1 MRQALVAG
9 VYGAAAG
16 MIAAAVLGAMQGL
29 EAVLWAGEPSAL
41 RIFLTILAGGALI
54 AGLRRIDGGQEDDLA
69 AQLRQAGDPSAFHWR
84 RSALLAA
91 MAILAV
97 AFGGAIGPEAGT
109 LAVVSELSAIVSLAI
124 ARSAA
129 DRQFIGE
136 VGAAAALGG
145 LYGSPPGGTLLAEPA
160 AEGPQTEPKA
170 HQILLFLAAVAGLAG
185 FLLAAKVLLPG
196 GGMRVH
202 LPPAAA
208 PDAPG
213 GMVAAVIPA
222 TFGGLAG
229 LAFVLLLPRV
239 QALLARLGGV
249 EVQTLAGSA
258 GFAALAAAFPIL
270 RFSGH
275 HEIEAMLGWAGS
287 ASMPQLLGLAA
298 LKVLCLTLCL
308 ASGWRGGAIFPLIF
322 VGAAAGSSVLA
333 FVPALD
339 PTVASLAGIT
349 AAATVGM
356 GKPLAAILIVA
367 LLVAPFV
374 AGAICVGA
382 LVGLIFARLCPVG
395 AVH

>member
-1 MRQALVAG
+1 M
-9 VYGAAAG
+9 
-16 MIAAAVLGAMQGL
+16 
-29 EAVLWAGEPSAL
+29 
-41 RIFLTILAGGALI
+41 
-54 AGLRRIDGGQEDDLA
+54 
-69 AQLRQAGDPSAFHWR
+69 
-84 RSALLAA
+84 
-91 MAILAV
+91 
-97 AFGGAIGPEAGT
+97 
-109 LAVVSELSAIVSLAI
+109 
-124 ARSAA
+124 
-129 DRQFIGE
+129 
-136 VGAAAALGG
+136 
-145 LYGSPPGGTLLAEPA
+145 
-160 AEGPQTEPKA
+160 
-170 HQILLFLAAVAGLAG
+170 
-185 FLLAAKVLLPG
+185 
-196 GGMRVH
+196 
-202 LPPAAA
+202 
-208 PDAPG
+208 
-213 GMVAAVIPA
+213 
-222 TFGGLAG
+222 
-229 LAFVLLLPRV
+229 

-249 EVQTLAGSA
+249 GVQTLVGSA
-258 GFAALAAAFPIL
+258 GFAALAAAFPVL

-275 HEIEAMLGWAGS
+275 HEIEAMLGWAGG